1 MVTYIMSLCSIFHLC
16 GKDIIS
22 DEWCVFNFYILI
34 FVSFYSFVIT
44 SSEVFVGKCCW
55 MKCDN
60 KRFMQQSVENNL
72 RSLWNDGESGINVQ
86 QIQKTSQ
93 TLKL

>member
-1 MVTYIMSLCSIFHLC
+1 
-16 GKDIIS
+16 
-22 DEWCVFNFYILI
+22 
-34 FVSFYSFVIT
+34 
-44 SSEVFVGKCCW
+44 
-55 MKCDN
+55 
-60 KRFMQQSVENNL
+60 MQQSVENNL